1 MGPPLPQPPS
11 TWAALFDGNDGAV
24 LQYATFLNLGLS
36 WPHQGV
42 PQFLTLEAGELGLQS
57 WNDGWPIKQTWL

>member
-11 TWAALFDGNDGAV
+11 TWAALFDGNDGV
-24 LQYATFLNLGLS
+24 VQYATFLNLGLS